1 MSEPAKR
8 KRRPALQAAIEAAE
22 RAGKAVK
29 SATMEGDKLMLVF
42 GDNSEISGGPDS
54 DWDERIRKWKEP
66 KRGSCK
72 T

>member
-29 SATMEGDKLMLVF
+29 SATMEGDKLLLVF
-42 GDNSEISGGPDS
+42 ADNGEVSGGPET
-54 DWDERIRKWKEP
+54 DWDEGIRKWKDLNRG
-66 KRGSCK
+66 KRK